1 MPLAL
6 AVELAA
12 TLLFLAVELADVPLG
27 LAVEFATMLE
37 TYNVRR
43 RRQRPKVS
51 RGWKTGQFICGFGGA
66 AVLWSCQR
74 IDVCDSVRP
83 LYLLTYWVL

>member
-12 TLLFLAVELADVPLG
+12 TLLVLAVELADVPLG

-51 RGWKTGQFICGFGGA
+51 RGWNTGQLKLPLAHPAPFER
-66 AVLWSCQR
+66 VL
-74 IDVCDSVRP
+74 
-83 LYLLTYWVL
+83 